1 MAAGGSTTVVRHS
14 PAAQSGRVCLPLR
27 EHELTTGSGCS
38 RAARRRCW
46 YQEGCDA
53 WSSQLCQAYCPLTS
67 AEPGRWR
74 LSRAHA
80 HAVRVAGEDRDAV
93 VVGSGPNGLAA
104 AITLAEAGRSVLV
117 LEAADEPGGGLR
129 TRELLEPGFRHDI
142 CATVMALAPVTPFLR
157 RMQPDLVWPP
167 APLAHPFD
175 DGTAV
180 VLERSVEAT
189 ASALGP
195 DADSYRR
202 LLASLVEG
210 AMELMP
216 EVMGPVRLPVH
227 PLLMARFGLPG
238 LLPAVRLARLAFRGR
253 DARAL
258 LAGAAAHSLQSLDA
272 PGTAAFGLVMLLSA
286 HAGGWPI
293 ARGGS
298 SSLAAAL
305 VRRLELL
312 GGEVRCGCPVRS
324 LGALPPHRAVLLDLV
339 PRGVLEVAGDR
350 LPAGYRRRLQRYR
363 HGPGAFKLDWTLDG
377 PIPWRAPGCARA
389 ATVHLGGTL
398 EEIASSEHEVAR
410 GRHPERPFVILVQPS
425 LFDHARAPEDRH
437 VGWAYCHVPNGS
449 DRDMTG
455 VVEDQVERFAPGFR
469 DLIRARSV
477 WPPSRLEAEEPN
489 CVGGDVAGG
498 RMDLRQLIARP
509 VASWNPYATPDPALF
524 ICSAA
529 TPPGGSVHG
538 MCGVWAARAALRSRL
553 A

>member
-1 MAAGGSTTVVRHS
+1 MV
-14 PAAQSGRVCLPLR
+14 
-27 EHELTTGSGCS
+27 
-38 RAARRRCW
+38 
-46 YQEGCDA
+46 
-53 WSSQLCQAYCPLTS
+53 
-67 AEPGRWR
+67 AE
-74 LSRAHA
+74 S
-80 HAVRVAGEDRDAV
+80 RDAV

-129 TRELLEPGFRHDI
+129 TRVLLEPGFRHDI
-142 CATVMALAPVTPFLR
+142 CATVMALVPVTPFLR
-157 RMQPDLVWPP
+157 RMELDLVWSP

-180 VLERSVEAT
+180 VVERSVEAT
-189 ASALGP
+189 AEALGR
-195 DADSYRR
+195 DANSYRG
-202 LLASLVEG
+202 LMAGLVQG
-210 AMELMP
+210 AMRLIP
-216 EVMGPVRLPVH
+216 QVMGPVRLFSH
-227 PLLMARFGLPG
+227 PLSMARFGLLG
-238 LLPAVRLARLAFRGR
+238 LLPANRLARLAFRGR
-253 DARAL
+253 EARAL
-258 LAGAAAHSLQSLDA
+258 LAGVAAHSLQSLDA
-272 PGTAAFGLVMLLSA
+272 PGTAAFGLVMLIAA

-298 SSLAAAL
+298 MSLGAAL

-312 GGEVRCGCPVRS
+312 GGEVRCGCRVRS
-324 LGALPPHRAVLLDLV
+324 LGALPPHRAALLDLV
-339 PRGVLEVAGDR
+339 PKGILEVAGDR
-350 LPAGYRRRLQRYR
+350 LPVGYRHRLGRYR

-377 PIPWRAPGCARA
+377 PIPWRSPDCARA

-398 EEIASSEHEVAR
+398 EEIASSEYEVAR
-410 GRHPERPFVILVQPS
+410 GRHPQRPFVILVQPS
-425 LFDHARAPEDRH
+425 LFDQTRAPEGRH

-455 VVEDQVERFAPGFR
+455 AIEDQVERFAPGFR

-498 RMDLRQLIARP
+498 RMDLRQLFARP
-509 VASWNPYATPDPALF
+509 VASWNPYATPDPSLF